1 MKEVRVS
8 PMDKLITFDLKGYKI
23 FNYGIYNI
31 AGNTGV
37 KQLQLAH

>member
-1 MKEVRVS
+1 MKEFSVS

-31 AGNTGV
+31 AGNSGV